1 MTCADKKKESG
12 APTNYG
18 KHGAGDTRTRRSA
31 RGAGGRIRAGGNDSG
46 MSVLFAL
53 VASLCAAVVAVLF
66 VTMWLDG
73 DGVTTTALAVA
84 LLPVLVLAMM
94 AWGEA
99 L

>member
-1 MTCADKKKESG
+1 
-12 APTNYG
+12 
-18 KHGAGDTRTRRSA
+18 
-31 RGAGGRIRAGGNDSG
+31 
-46 MSVLFAL
+46 MSVLFA
-53 VASLCAAVVAVLF
+53 VVTSLCAAVVAVLF

-73 DGVTTTALAVA
+73 DGVAAGAMAFA

>member
-1 MTCADKKKESG
+1 MA
-12 APTNYG
+12 
-18 KHGAGDTRTRRSA
+18 
-31 RGAGGRIRAGGNDSG
+31 
-46 MSVLFAL
+46 VLFAL

-73 DGVTTTALAVA
+73 DGAATAALAVA
-84 LLPVLVLAMM
+84 LFPVLVLAMM